1 MSIQPEG
8 EDLRKAIQW
17 ISEERLENPDV
28 PLQSLVEK
36 ACIKFDLSPMD
47 AMFLERHVQKS
58 FKG

>member
-17 ISEERLENPDV
+17 ISEERLDNPRV
-28 PLQSLVEK
+28 PLQNLVEK

-47 AMFLERHVQKS
+47 AMFLERHMRKPEA
-58 FKG
+58 